1 MHRSVPTSVNRVSTE
16 HRSHNCNPSLSFPC
30 PSFILPSPCLP
41 VRRRASLS
49 HLPFLYRT
57 FSLYYFLQSDFA
69 GRSSTISL
77 SPSFSCLFASPARH
91 LFFLFIRAVFFS
103 LDALNPRG
111 RFSPVSARF
120 QTSSNPACFAHSKLF
135 AAMRAA
141 PVKLLELELA
151 TRSTAI
157 TESN

>member
-91 LFFLFIRAVFFS
+91 LFFLFIRAVFFRS
-103 LDALNPRG
+103 
-111 RFSPVSARF
+111 
-120 QTSSNPACFAHSKLF
+120 
-135 AAMRAA
+135 
-141 PVKLLELELA
+141 
-151 TRSTAI
+151 TRSILVAVFLRCPPDSRLPRIPRASRTRNFLQLCAPRR
-157 TESN
+157 SNSWN

>member
-1 MHRSVPTSVNRVSTE
+1 MNRVSTE

-30 PSFILPSPCLP
+30 PSSILPSPCLP
-41 VRRRASLS
+41 ARRRASLS

-69 GRSSTISL
+69 ARSSTISP
-77 SPSFSCLFASPARH
+77 SPSFSCLFAFPARH
-91 LFFLFIRAVFFS
+91 RFFLFIHAVFFFS
-103 LDALNPRG
+103 FDALNPRS
-111 RFSPVSARF
+111 RFSPVFARF